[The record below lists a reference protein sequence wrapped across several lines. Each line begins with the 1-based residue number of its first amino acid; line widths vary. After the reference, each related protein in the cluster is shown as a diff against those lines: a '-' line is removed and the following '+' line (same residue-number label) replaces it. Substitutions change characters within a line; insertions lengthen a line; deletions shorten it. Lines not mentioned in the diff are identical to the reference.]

1 MRVTDHL
8 GAAWR
13 SAMLRGDFESAW
25 ALNDAY
31 LERHDIV
38 PADDPRLPYHLRRV
52 WDGCRPEGRD
62 VLVRCYH
69 GLGDT
74 LQFVRYLLALRQRVA
89 SLTLEVQA
97 PLVPLLREFPAV
109 DRLVAFDPA
118 APLPPSPCD
127 LEIMELAHALR
138 IHPAALPPPYLHAA
152 PAALP
157 AAAGLVIGL
166 CWQSGDWDLRRS
178 VPLDM
183 LAPAVSAPRRRFV
196 RLHPDN
202 ACAPLTFINASE
214 RLGSILTT
222 AGLVAACDVVVSV
235 DTMVAHLAGAMGR
248 PVLLLLRR
256 DADWRWGTGERC
268 AWYPRTLLLRQEV
281 EGEWSAPLAALRRLL
296 DSSEVSR
303 AAD

>member
-13 SAMLRGDFESAW
+13 SAMLCGDFESAW
-25 ALNDAY
+25 ALNDAF
-31 LERHDIV
+31 LEQHGRV

-74 LQFVRYLLALRQRVA
+74 LQFVRYLPALRQRVA
-89 SLTLEVQA
+89 SLTLEVQ
-97 PLVPLLREFPAV
+97 PQLVPLLCSFSAV
-109 DRLVAFDPA
+109 DRLVPFDPA
-118 APLPPSPCD
+118 APLPASRCD
-127 LEIMELAHALR
+127 LEMMELAHALR
-138 IHPAALPPPYLHAA
+138 IHPSALPPPYLHAA

-157 AAAGLVIGL
+157 AANGPVIGV
-166 CWQSGDWDLRRS
+166 CWPSGEWDLRRS

-183 LAPAVSAPRRRFV
+183 LSRAVSAPRRRFV
-196 RLHPDN
+196 RLHPDK
-202 ACAPLTFINASE
+202 AQPPLAFINARQ
-214 RLGSILTT
+214 RLDSILTT
-222 AGLVAACDVVVSV
+222 AGLVAACDIVVSV

-281 EGEWSAPLAALRRLL
+281 EGDWSVPLAALRRRL